1 MIKRILSILACVSV
15 VMTSGCTMDSFLFNT
30 LDLASYNLSSAV
42 IPDSLV
48 EAVTLKSGAETLYGF
63 YVKQPDT
70 DRVEP
75 HQVILYH
82 HGNKHNIE
90 AYWERVELLFR
101 AGFDVFIYDYRGF
114 GMSTGSSS
122 QQGLHEDALAALNY
136 LRSRKDV
143 DTTQIVNYGFSL
155 GGVPCMYLSAYAHK
169 PKCVITEAIF
179 ASSEALIRTG
189 TLLDVPGN
197 YLMKGTFNNVEAAR
211 IRTSPMLMLHGTS
224 DTFVPFNQH
233 GKYIFEEAQQPKIL
247 SLIVGAEHSG
257 IPGTMGEAAYIE
269 LIRTFIKGN

>member
-1 MIKRILSILACVSV
+1 MIKRIIVVLAVAAV
-15 VMTSGCTMDSFLFNT
+15 VMLNGCSMDSFLFNT
-30 LDLASYNLSSAV
+30 LDLASYSLSSAV

-48 EAVTLKSGAETLYGF
+48 KAVTLKSGSETLYGF

-70 DRVEP
+70 DRIEP

-90 AYWERVELLFR
+90 AYWDRVELLYR

-122 QQGLHEDALAALNY
+122 EQGLHEDALAALNY
-136 LRSRKDV
+136 LRSRNDI

-155 GGVPCMYLSAYAHK
+155 GGVPCMYLSAYVHK

-197 YLMKGTFNNVEAAR
+197 YLMKGAFDNVEAAR
-211 IRTSPMLMLHGTS
+211 IRTAPLLMLHGTA
-224 DTFVPFNQH
+224 DTFVPFDQH
-233 GKYIFEEAQQPKIL
+233 GKYIYDAAQQPKMQR
-247 SLIVGAEHSG
+247 LIDGAEHSG
-257 IPGTMGEAAYIE
+257 SPSTMGESAYIE

>member
-1 MIKRILSILACVSV
+1 MIKRIIVVLAVAAV
-15 VMTSGCTMDSFLFNT
+15 VMLNGCSMDSFLFNT
-30 LDLASYNLSSAV
+30 LDLASYSLSSAV

-48 EAVTLKSGAETLYGF
+48 KAVTLKSGSETLYGF

-70 DRVEP
+70 DRIEP

-90 AYWERVELLFR
+90 AYWDRVELLYR

-122 QQGLHEDALAALNY
+122 EQGLHEDALAALNY
-136 LRSRKDV
+136 LRSRNDI

-155 GGVPCMYLSAYAHK
+155 GGVPCMYLSAYVHK

-197 YLMKGTFNNVEAAR
+197 YLMKGAFDNVEAAR
-211 IRTSPMLMLHGTS
+211 IRTAPLLMLHGTA
-224 DTFVPFNQH
+224 DTFVPFDQH
-233 GKYIFEEAQQPKIL
+233 GKYIYDAAQQPKMQR
-247 SLIVGAEHSG
+247 LIDGAEHSG
-257 IPGTMGEAAYIE
+257 IPSTMGESAYIE

>member
-1 MIKRILSILACVSV
+1 MIKRIIVVLAVAAV
-15 VMTSGCTMDSFLFNT
+15 VMLNGCSMDSFLFNT
-30 LDLASYNLSSAV
+30 LDLASYSLSSAV

-48 EAVTLKSGAETLYGF
+48 KTVTLKSGSETLYGF

-70 DRVEP
+70 DRIEP

-90 AYWERVELLFR
+90 AYWDRVELLYR

-122 QQGLHEDALAALNY
+122 EQGLHEDALAALNY
-136 LRSRKDV
+136 LRSRNDI

-155 GGVPCMYLSAYAHK
+155 GGVPCMYLSAYVHK

-197 YLMKGTFNNVEAAR
+197 YLMKGAFDNVEAAR
-211 IRTSPMLMLHGTS
+211 IRTAPLLMLHGTA
-224 DTFVPFNQH
+224 DTFVPFDQH
-233 GKYIFEEAQQPKIL
+233 GKYIYDAAQQPKMQR
-247 SLIVGAEHSG
+247 LIDGAEHSG
-257 IPGTMGEAAYIE
+257 IPSTMGESAYIE

>member
-1 MIKRILSILACVSV
+1 MIKRIIVVLAVAAV
-15 VMTSGCTMDSFLFNT
+15 VMLNGCSMDSLLFNT

-48 EAVTLKSGAETLYGF
+48 KAVTLKSGSETLYGF

-70 DRVEP
+70 DRIEL

-90 AYWERVELLFR
+90 AYWDRVELLYR

-122 QQGLHEDALAALNY
+122 EQGLHEDARAALNY
-136 LRSRKDV
+136 LRSRNDI

-155 GGVPCMYLSAYAHK
+155 GGVPCMYLSAYVHK

-197 YLMKGTFNNVEAAR
+197 YLMRGAFDNVEAAR
-211 IRTSPMLMLHGTS
+211 IRTAPLLMLHGTA
-224 DTFVPFNQH
+224 DTFVPFDQH
-233 GKYIFEEAQQPKIL
+233 GKYIYDAAQQPKMRR
-247 SLIVGAEHSG
+247 LIDGAEHSG
-257 IPGTMGEAAYIE
+257 IPSTMGESAYIE